1 MDWESGMKE
10 MKRRRQ
16 VGVSMGGPERI
27 ERHHRK
33 GYLTARERIE
43 KLIDPG
49 TWWETGLLE
58 RYEWRSEQVVKELP
72 TAMIRGF
79 GKIGGRTVSIHAD
92 DRTILAGTDEQKPA
106 GQNRPKGMET
116 LVPPEVRSYPIIGL
130 GDGGGARIQNIMGSY
145 GLLALTYPIRRLM
158 SPRRSPHVAT
168 IMGYCYGAPTW
179 EAAVADF
186 VVMVKRRTSMAV
198 SSPRVLEVALNE
210 KVSPEELGGWEVHAE
225 QTAQVDVFAETEEE
239 CLQIVRDFLSYMPS
253 NCDEEPPVVSTSD
266 LPDRRSERLMKI
278 VPDKRN
284 QAYDMHMVI
293 KEIVDDGKFLEFKPY
308 YGSALITCLARM
320 NGCTVGI
327 IASNTMYN
335 AGATGPDECE
345 KATEHIVLC
354 DTYNIPLIF
363 LVDTPGNLVGTTAER
378 KKIPTKIMVWLE
390 ALALSSVPK
399 ITIIIRKAYGMAI
412 SHMCGTNCGP
422 DFIAA
427 WPIAEISFMS
437 PEAATNVVFFNKIEE
452 AEDSQ
457 EERQKLIK
465 QMEYASAPWDAAA
478 KGVLDDVIDP
488 MDTRKYIVDCLDVIK
503 GARGNFLSKHL
514 LQNWPTGY

>member
-1 MDWESGMKE
+1 ME
-10 MKRRRQ
+10 
-16 VGVSMGGPERI
+16 
-27 ERHHRK
+27 
-33 GYLTARERIE
+33 
-43 KLIDPG
+43 
-49 TWWETGLLE
+49 
-58 RYEWRSEQVVKELP
+58 ELP
-72 TAMIRGF
+72 TSKIRGF
-79 GKIGGRTVSIHAD
+79 AKIGGRTVFIHAD
-92 DRTILAGTDEQKPA
+92 DRTVLAGTDEQKPA
-106 GQNRPKGMET
+106 GHGRTKGMET
-116 LVPPEVRSYPIIGL
+116 LVPPEIRSYPVIGL

-158 SPRRSPHVAT
+158 SPRQSPHVAT

-179 EAAVADF
+179 EAVVADF
-186 VVMVKRRTSMAV
+186 VVMVKKGTSMAV

-210 KVSPEELGGWEVHAE
+210 KVSHEELGGWEVHAE
-225 QTAQVDVFAETEEE
+225 QTAQVDTFAETEDE
-239 CLQIVRDFLSYMPS
+239 CLQIVKDFLSYMPS
-253 NCDEEPPVVSTSD
+253 NFNEEPPVVSTSD
-266 LPDRRSERLMKI
+266 PPDKSSEKLMKI

-284 QAYDMHMVI
+284 QAYDMHLVI
-293 KEIVDDGKFLEFKPY
+293 KEIIDNGKFLELKPY
-308 YGSALITCLARM
+308 YGRALITCLARI
-320 NGCTVGI
+320 NGFTVGI

-335 AGATGPDECE
+335 AGATGSEECE

-363 LVDTPGNLVGTTAER
+363 LVDTPGNLVGTAAER

-437 PEAATNVVFFNKIEE
+437 PEAATNVVFFNMIKE
-452 AEDSQ
+452 AEDP
-457 EERQKLIK
+457 EAERQKLIQ
-465 QMEYASAPWDAAA
+465 QMEYAGAPWDAAA

-488 MDTRKYIVDCLDVIK
+488 RDTRKYIVDCLDIMR
-503 GARGNFLSKHL
+503 GARGNFLSKHC